1 MDSLLIYTAYKDK
14 FRRLSNEQMGRLI
27 RHVMEYQDKG
37 TMPECD
43 DDLAVGVAFDVVKY
57 DMDVNRIKYEETIE
71 RRRAAGTLGGL
82 KTQEKRRQAKQKQA
96 NASKAK
102 QSQADAS
109 KGKQEQAKQA
119 VNDNVN
125 VNVFT
130 FTKESKEKR
139 PIGFSPPSLEDINAY
154 IKEKKLIIDGKAFFD
169 YFTATNWTDSKGQQV
184 KSWKGKIL
192 TWNNHEVK
200 KQKPKQQDYMQGSL
214 ADDLS
219 AIEAAAVKG
228 GNK

>member
-57 DMDVNRIKYEETIE
+57 DMDVNRLKYEETIE

-96 NASKAK
+96 NDSKAK
-102 QSQADAS
+102 QS
-109 KGKQEQAKQA
+109 QAKQA

-139 PIGFSPPSLEDINAY
+139 PIGFSPPSLADINAY
-154 IKEKKLIIDGKAFFD
+154 IKEKQLIIDGKAFFD
-169 YFTATNWTDSKGQQV
+169 YYTETNWTDSKGNKV

-192 TWNNHEVK
+192 TWNNNEVK